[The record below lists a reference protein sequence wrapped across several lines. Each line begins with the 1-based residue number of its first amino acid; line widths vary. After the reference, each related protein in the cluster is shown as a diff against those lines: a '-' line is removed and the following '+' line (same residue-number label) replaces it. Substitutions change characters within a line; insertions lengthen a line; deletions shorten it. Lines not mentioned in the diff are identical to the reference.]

1 MVQFGMKRVYTPQEG
16 AAYAEATNIAT
27 AAQSQSTEEQGNA
40 AIASNAAEQQL
51 AAVGLTTP
59 PIAQGPTRLSG
70 GRVVGRH
77 RLTHRYLVV
86 GLHKLPAD
94 WEPCLPQQ
102 AMQHATQQHS
112 KSGNKWS
119 ISMSVPAESRTAAVS
134 GRTAVVE
141 GETAASAAASAAW
154 GHQSEQLPWLP
165 GRSAAS
171 GSEGVGLGE
180 HRYELPHVSSDTATH
195 LLQFDG
201 ASRNNPGRGGY
212 GYVVFDLTSGQLLAR
227 GCMSLPYG
235 QSASRAEF
243 EGLLAGL
250 KAALAAG
257 VRHLAVQGDSSAV
270 LEAVMFRRGIATK
283 EMSVAYQKAAKLLA
297 CFDHVDFQLVPREQN
312 SLADRLASM
321 SMDIDTALYALL
333 RKDERGVAGLTALTK
348 AARINKQQRTLELLV
363 EMYSLPLL
371 LVVLL
376 QRVMAISPG
385 QLLERL
391 QDKAARLGDPNPWL
405 VQEVRKLVQEGIPDH
420 VMVHVGAAIMDS
432 RYRSAAC
439 LKKHAGLLQQQQQL
453 VSSQLQ
459 QLRRYS
465 HLYSHVST
473 AAANVLARPQHYRV
487 TPAGPVWPWLPAT
500 HNKQLSIGLQTSA
513 FCYSSYSRWYHSS
526 RNAASSCDFRNQP
539 ATCSSSCSPSCWP
552 GGDSTCSSR
561 ACMKRQQGGAHKVEH
576 ACDAS
581 SQSFAALRCCWPAQ
595 VCSSSQGA
603 MQLIF
608 RCLRRAK

>member
-1 MVQFGMKRVYTPQEG
+1 MAAVGEALYRLEFTAVTRKKSGGVTGYGFALLNVDTGHLVSTGCGPVKAHVSYNQAAHMALLEGLQVAHVEGAKRMLLQCDSSLVVKQLQKFNLSTLCNQPTSPLVAAMSLMAQLQDVKVEKLDRWENGLAIIQAEFATELLLQLSTVARAAPSKYATLARQLGLLLQLPMSMQRTLEAADNFADTVAEGVATRCGADKQRVVDTLLNFQQDSSEGAAAASSADIAAALLAATATPVEQLAHKMVQFGMKRVYTPQEG

-297 CFDHVDFQLVPREQN
+297 CFDHVDFQLVPR
-312 SLADRLASM
+312 
-321 SMDIDTALYALL
+321 
-333 RKDERGVAGLTALTK
+333 
-348 AARINKQQRTLELLV
+348 
-363 EMYSLPLL
+363 
-371 LVVLL
+371 
-376 QRVMAISPG
+376 
-385 QLLERL
+385 
-391 QDKAARLGDPNPWL
+391 
-405 VQEVRKLVQEGIPDH
+405 
-420 VMVHVGAAIMDS
+420 
-432 RYRSAAC
+432 
-439 LKKHAGLLQQQQQL
+439 
-453 VSSQLQ
+453 
-459 QLRRYS
+459 
-465 HLYSHVST
+465 
-473 AAANVLARPQHYRV
+473 
-487 TPAGPVWPWLPAT
+487 
-500 HNKQLSIGLQTSA
+500 
-513 FCYSSYSRWYHSS
+513 
-526 RNAASSCDFRNQP
+526 
-539 ATCSSSCSPSCWP
+539 
-552 GGDSTCSSR
+552 
-561 ACMKRQQGGAHKVEH
+561 
-576 ACDAS
+576 
-581 SQSFAALRCCWPAQ
+581 
-595 VCSSSQGA
+595 
-603 MQLIF
+603 
-608 RCLRRAK
+608 